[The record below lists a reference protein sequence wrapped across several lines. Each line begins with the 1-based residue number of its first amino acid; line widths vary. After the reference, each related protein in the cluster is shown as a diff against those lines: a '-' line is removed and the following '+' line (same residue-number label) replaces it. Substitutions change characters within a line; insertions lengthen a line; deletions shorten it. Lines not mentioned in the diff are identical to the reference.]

1 MAYVVSTNPLPCTV
15 VQPRMTMGGMRS
27 ILRSLIVL
35 QLAMLLPVASHAQ
48 FCDPTV
54 PVIIVDLSAS
64 PSETFQ
70 TPNIQRQGQCCG
82 VTAPDQCLQF
92 VITLHP
98 DAQGINFQICA
109 GAVPPGAL
117 YYQIA
122 CGPQIQ
128 VGQAI
133 CLDGAGPHILTFCKP
148 GNNTNQYCI
157 TSIPAPSAGPGII
170 LNDGCTGNITS
181 TGFAPGTIQWTSVA
195 PGAPGAYDNY
205 LACASCA
212 NTSVT
217 GQAGSPSY
225 VDYQVCGNAIAP
237 CSSNSYCDTVR
248 VYFNPTLIVAIEPEL
263 PTVCFGAA
271 GTTITAV
278 GGGGTPPYNYLWS
291 TGETSASIFTGPGTY
306 TVLMSDAT
314 DCPPTSTEVMVTQFA
329 QPIQAIPGDD
339 ILVCG
344 QDATVYLNGTV
355 TGASGGVWSGG
366 NGTFTPS
373 TETLD
378 AIYTPTT
385 AEVTAGSVQLNLTTT
400 GNGTC
405 PGDAATLG
413 ITFAAP
419 FEDVGIAAM
428 DAGCANSADGVVS
441 VSPTLPGWVYTW
453 DHAPML
459 NAADATGLNAGS
471 YNVMITDPSGC
482 SIGLSA
488 VVGAPALLA
497 VADITATNESCAG
510 MGDGSVS
517 VTVAGGTG
525 PYSYLWSNGAN
536 TSTISVGAGT
546 YSVVVTDANGCT
558 APEASATVIATGQ
571 PNIAQ
576 AGPDLVG
583 CMNALPVQ
591 LNGNVVNATGGTWSG
606 GSGVFLGT
614 GLDPSYQPTVQEIIA
629 GGVDL
634 ILTTTGNGSCP
645 SGTDTVHI
653 ALSNAFLNA
662 TLSGSDVL
670 CHGGNTGTATFLP
683 GDATFA
689 YAWTPPANA
698 LTNVASGLTV
708 GTYGV
713 TVTDALG
720 CDTVMTIA
728 ITEPAPVVAGIG
740 SATDPLCSNTQDGS
754 ITATSS
760 GGIPPYSFFWSPNT
774 GGQNIATANGLV
786 GGWYAVS
793 VTDAN
798 GCNDQAGALL
808 TAPPPVQLSAQVPD
822 TVCAN
827 TPITLTANASGGQGP
842 IVVVWEGI
850 GTGNSVTHG
859 FNAAQTVIV
868 TATDSVGCPGPVLS
882 FNVNV
887 LDLQT
892 ATLSAYGDTIVCP
905 GGIAQIGATLTGYP
919 GPFVLNWSGSALTG
933 GGPFLIPVT
942 GNMEMTVV
950 ASDAC
955 GQTLE
960 TTVLLEM
967 DEPPVVELP
976 MLIAEGCAPLTVTM
990 PDLGLGM
997 SLTYQWTFGN
1007 GNGSQAMLPTHTYGA
1022 GQFQVGLTVV
1032 TPAGCTATAVTSG
1045 QVIAH
1050 APPTAAF
1057 TADPWS
1063 TDIDHATI
1071 TFNDQSSNGIYVHA
1085 WEFGDGANSNVEDP
1099 VHVYDDIGEYPVEL
1113 WVQDGNGCV
1122 DSVMQFVR
1130 ITPVHDIIIPNA
1142 FTPDPNGGNGS
1153 SAWIPG
1159 DLSNDVFYPFARFV
1173 KDFRMRIFNRWG
1185 ELIFESN
1192 EHAIGWDGWYLGKL
1206 SPQDAYVYQVW
1217 VRFVD
1222 DKEVVRMGDVTLFR

>member
-1 MAYVVSTNPLPCTV
+1 MIGVRVGLK
-15 VQPRMTMGGMRS
+15 
-27 ILRSLIVL
+27 LRWVGVL
-35 QLAMLLPVASHAQ
+35 LLAWLLPAMTHAQ
-48 FCDPTV
+48 ICGPNV
-54 PVIIVDLSAS
+54 PSINVDLSAS
-64 PSETFQ
+64 PSATFQ

-117 YYQIA
+117 FYQIA
-122 CGPQIQ
+122 CGPEIQ

-157 TSIPAPSAGPGII
+157 TSIPAPSAGPGIV
-170 LNDGCTGNITS
+170 LNDGCTGTITS

-195 PGAPGAYDNY
+195 PGAPGAYNSY
-205 LACASCA
+205 LGCPSCA
-212 NTSVT
+212 NTTVT
-217 GQAGSPSY
+217 GQTGAPAY

-248 VYFNPTLIVAIEPEL
+248 VYFNPTLTVAIEPEL

-278 GGGGTPPYNYLWS
+278 GGGGTPPYSYQWS
-291 TGETSASIFTGPGTY
+291 NGETSASIFVGPGTY
-306 TVLMSDAT
+306 SVVLSDDS
-314 DCPPTSTEVMVTQFA
+314 DCPPTSTEVLVTQFE

-344 QDATVYLNGTV
+344 QDATVSLNGAV

-366 NGTFTPS
+366 NGQFAPS
-373 TETLD
+373 PEALIAT
-378 AIYTPTT
+378 YTPTT
-385 AEVTAGSVQLNLTTT
+385 AEIAAGTLQLTLTTT

-405 PGDAATLG
+405 PGDATTIT

-419 FEDVGIAAM
+419 FEDVDISAT
-428 DAGCANSADGVVS
+428 DASCANSTDGMAS
-441 VSPTLPGWVYTW
+441 VGPTMPGWTYAW
-453 DHAPML
+453 DHDPAL
-459 NAADATGLNAGS
+459 NAANATGLAAGS
-471 YNVMITDPSGC
+471 YAVTVTDPSGC
-482 SIGLSA
+482 TIVLNA
-488 VVGAPALLA
+488 VVNAPEALA
-497 VADITATNESCAG
+497 IADISSTDESCAG
-510 MGDGSVS
+510 VGDGSVS
-517 VTVAGGTG
+517 VSVAGGTA
-525 PYSYLWSNGAN
+525 PYSYLWSNGA
-536 TSTISVGAGT
+536 TSSSIAVGAGT
-546 YSVVVTDANGCT
+546 YTVLVTDANGCT
-558 APEASATVIATGQ
+558 APEASTTVIATGQ
-571 PNIAQ
+571 PNIAH

-583 CMNALPVQ
+583 CLNALPVP
-591 LNGNVVNATGGTWSG
+591 LNGSVTNASGGAWSG
-606 GSGVFLGT
+606 GNGAFLGT
-614 GLDPSYQPTVQEIIA
+614 GLQVFYQPTVAEILA

-634 ILTTTGNGSCP
+634 VLTTTGNGSCP
-645 SGTDTVHI
+645 PGTDTVHI

-662 TLSGSDVL
+662 SLSGTDVL

-683 GDATFA
+683 ADATFS

-698 LTNVASGLTV
+698 STNVANGLTV
-708 GTYGV
+708 GTYSV

-720 CDTVMTIA
+720 CDTVMTVAIA
-728 ITEPAPVVAGIG
+728 EPAPVVAGIG

-754 ITATSS
+754 ITATAS
-760 GGIPPYSFFWSPNT
+760 GGVPPYSFDWSPNT
-774 GGQNIATANGLV
+774 GGQNSATANGLDA
-786 GGWYAVS
+786 GWYAITVS
-793 VTDAN
+793 DAN
-798 GCNDQAGALL
+798 GCSDQAGAQL

-822 TVCAN
+822 TVCVN
-827 TPITLTANASGGQGP
+827 SPTTLTALASGGQGD
-842 IVVVWEGI
+842 ITVVWEGI
-850 GTGNSVTHG
+850 GTGSPVTHA
-859 FNAAQTVIV
+859 FNAGQTVTV
-868 TATDSVGCPGPVLS
+868 TATDSAGCPGPVLS
-882 FNVNV
+882 FEVTV
-887 LDLQT
+887 LDLQQ

-905 GGIAQIGATLTGYP
+905 GGSAQIGATLTGYP
-919 GPFVLNWSGSALTG
+919 GPYVLNWSGTDLTG
-933 GGPFLIPVT
+933 GGPFVVPVT

-955 GQTLE
+955 GQSLE
-960 TTVLLEM
+960 STVLLGV

-976 MLIAEGCAPLTVTM
+976 ALIAAGCAPLTVTM
-990 PDLGLGM
+990 PDLGLGAG
-997 SLTYQWTFGN
+997 LTYQWTFGN
-1007 GNGSQAMLPTHTYGA
+1007 GSGSQETQPTYTYTA
-1022 GQFQVGLTVV
+1022 GQYQVGLTVV
-1032 TPAGCTATAVTSG
+1032 TAAGCTATAATTG

-1071 TFNDQSSNGIYVHA
+1071 AFNDQSSNGIAVHA
-1085 WEFGDGANSNVEDP
+1085 WDFGDGATSQVEDP
-1099 VHVYDDIGEYPVEL
+1099 LHTYDDIGEYPVEL
-1113 WVQDGNGCV
+1113 WVQDGNGCM
-1122 DSVMQFVR
+1122 DSVMHIVR
-1130 ITPVHDIIIPNA
+1130 ITPVHDITIPNA
-1142 FTPDPNGGNGS
+1142 FTPDPNGGNGG

-1192 EHAIGWDGWYLGKL
+1192 EHAIGWDGWYRGKL
-1206 SPQDAYVYQVW
+1206 SPQDVYVYQVW

-1222 DKEVVRMGDVTLFR
+1222 DMEVLRMGDVTLFR